1 MSAQFFSRLKNILNP
16 QYELSEYD
24 CRITSDEGYSISIC
38 VKEKKLQ
45 TQNFILIDE
54 PFTTICTNVQKIL
67 GKYCT
72 SYLRKSG
79 SYLAKIKF
87 LYVREIL
94 LGY

>member
-1 MSAQFFSRLKNILNP
+1 MSVQFFGRLKNILNP

-24 CRITSDEGYSISIC
+24 CRITSDEGYSILIC

-54 PFTTICTNVQKIL
+54 PFRTICANIQKIL

-72 SYLRKSG
+72 NVVKLFM
-79 SYLAKIKF
+79 KIGFKF
-87 LYVREIL
+87 F
-94 LGY
+94 